1 MIKDIGRKLENAKYR
16 LSEVNTWISNFDS
29 KASFLLAYVG
39 ILIGFL
45 GTTGIPS
52 VFYATFEN
60 SLQINKGFLIFCVVI
75 LYLSSVVA
83 LALLI
88 MTLLAR
94 VKPMD
99 KAKGSTIFF
108 GDISKLK
115 YKDFEELVL
124 KEDEESLLK
133 DITYQVYNNSLIAA
147 RKAKCYNYSVV
158 LVVVATILFL
168 LLTIGGIL

>member
-60 SLQINKGFLIFCVVI
+60 SLQTSNGIPFFSYIAKKKNGSMSPLMI
-75 LYLSSVVA
+75 LN
-83 LALLI
+83 
-88 MTLLAR
+88 
-94 VKPMD
+94 D
-99 KAKGSTIFF
+99 C
-108 GDISKLK
+108 
-115 YKDFEELVL
+115 
-124 KEDEESLLK
+124 ESLSK
-133 DITYQVYNNSLIAA
+133 I
-147 RKAKCYNYSVV
+147 
-158 LVVVATILFL
+158 
-168 LLTIGGIL
+168 